1 MNLDLIKDMIKR
13 HEGLR
18 LKPYPCSQNHLTIGY
33 GWNLDNDL
41 PSDIASY
48 LRVTGEITRA
58 QAERL
63 LNISVDT
70 ATRQAWAIFPQF
82 GGFSEN
88 RQMAL
93 VDATFN
99 MGVHKI
105 INKFPNFCKAI
116 HGGDWIRAADELMYV
131 DGLKKDR
138 LSDYWK
144 QTGDRAKEVIDM
156 IRNG

>member
-63 LNISVDT
+63 LNIAIDT

-82 GGFSEN
+82 GGFSER

-93 VDATFN
+93 IDFIFN
-99 MGVHKI
+99 VGAGTAL
-105 INKFPNFCKAI
+105 KFRKALAAI
-116 HGGDWIRAADELMYV
+116 EEGDWNKAADEFQDSKWFSQV
-131 DGLKKDR
+131 GTR
-138 LSDYWK
+138 
-144 QTGDRAKEVIDM
+144 GPEICEM

>member
-1 MNLDLIKDMIKR
+1 MNLDTLKDTIRR

-63 LNISVDT
+63 LNIAVDT

-82 GGFSEN
+82 GGFSER

-93 VDATFN
+93 VDFIFN
-99 MGVHKI
+99 VGAGTAMKFRKALAAIEEGEW
-105 INKFPNFCKAI
+105 NK
-116 HGGDWIRAADELMYV
+116 AADEFQ
-131 DGLKKDR
+131 DSR
-138 LSDYWK
+138 WFK
-144 QTGDRAKEVIDM
+144 QVGDRSKELVAM
-156 IRNG
+156 IREG